1 MEDDLYDINKY
12 TDKQLYDI
20 LDMNNPTDRE
30 LEAKIIHLI
39 NKYENMQNESGD
51 QLALFFHRIYSRF
64 FNTDDDIEG
73 FQNPTPDPSKSMDE
87 SKFALSND
95 DSSGNA
101 NRNSEKFFDPSKPR
115 SKPIPTL
122 NQQSSP
128 IISPIET
135 INPEVRK
142 IGYEPQNISSVQQ
155 FDYSADKLQLN
166 PLLKQT
172 IKRIISI
179 DSQYRDIK
187 TNPLTTSFSFDL
199 SEPLRD
205 VVSLKLYS
213 VQIPY
218 TWYTIPK
225 SYGSNFFYLKGSTS
239 GINDGNHDYKIEI
252 KPGNYTPSELESAI
266 NQRFYDISNNTPNQ
280 MISYMATNK
289 LSEIPSASDVNF
301 YNKNLIT
308 YTPNTSKM
316 TMNIDLQKVYTE
328 AYYQLYFPN
337 WSSPVT
343 DSNSSIP
350 GYMGFNNQTYN
361 LCSILSAKYPTTVI
375 NQQDTRDYVLDSTN
389 NYFTVNL
396 YSSKVIS
403 SRVLVKTYKILLQN
417 SNGSEYTGEASRK
430 EIYDSINYTI
440 SNYKDDLT
448 GEKLFDAASGIEAID
463 ITDDDNPNKGNR
475 YYRLTIILNR
485 YVVKYV
491 ENINVEV
498 VFPIET
504 PPTET
509 KNFVIWLDT
518 ISTFAFRKAFFFKTR
533 INQLSEFISE
543 SPAVFSSYNVDTST
557 NIILTCKNPEYK
569 SEINDISLNI
579 PTNPSYTLTGLTTAI
594 TQSFITNSNKSPIN
608 IIFYTNS
615 TSTEKK
621 GAYIDPITQ
630 KFTLTVDI
638 EKKFST
644 QDYHIAWDSSS
655 VLYNI
660 ENLTNPKEENLW
672 HVNSDLSSNLSANIF
687 GHKINSISSY
697 IVNKNNTHIFTIT
710 PNGKNLGNKNAE
722 KVDVFFNSLTSTFN
736 NAEDYAAAIT
746 TSINTYPAL
755 SGSRLDTSYNA
766 TTKQYDLSLNISYNF
781 SLTEKDYDISFVDHT
796 YNITDVN
803 NIWYKFDI
811 SSNYDLSLNNYYTT
825 TKGAYAVI
833 TGGLV
838 KGDEITVI
846 DGSNTIILQTNG
858 LSEYNIPNNKI
869 TLTIPVKNYT
879 IDALC
884 AAINNEINNYPIL
897 YGSKVTQEPK
907 ESNIYTKIQ
916 ITINNIYTSKDYNIV
931 FYDPFSFAKCYS
943 GSRSVQ
949 NTTWDSTL
957 GWILG
962 YRDYTQYSLVS
973 SNVAFNS
980 YYLISQNGS
989 YIYTSTTNTT
999 SQLLTNVKII
1009 LEGDTTVST
1018 NLYNYFLI
1026 SLDDYIQNHLND
1038 GLVTITRKETALSL
1052 PDYSYATTQICDPI
1066 TNNLTSISTQ
1076 QSNSDNVTN
1085 KQLYSL
1091 NQSIYSQQNAI
1102 KTYSPGPFIKDLF
1115 GFIPIK
1121 PPSKNGDYYI
1131 EFGGSLQNQERL
1143 YFGPVNIRKM
1153 TIQLLN
1159 DRGDVVDL
1167 NNTNWSFSFICEQ
1180 LYRAS
1185 SS

>member
-1 MEDDLYDINKY
+1 MADDLYDISKY

-39 NKYENMQNESGD
+39 KKYENMQNESGD
-51 QLALFFHRIYSRF
+51 QLALFFHRIYDRF
-64 FNTDDDIEG
+64 FNTDNSIEG
-73 FQNPTPDPSKSMDE
+73 FQNPTPDPSKTMDP
-87 SKFALSND
+87 SKFALSD
-95 DSSGNA
+95 DESAVALKN
-101 NRNSEKFFDPSKPR
+101 
-115 SKPIPTL
+115 TL
-122 NQQSSP
+122 LTQSSP
-128 IISPIET
+128 TISPNDIT
-135 INPEVRK
+135 TPQTRQ
-142 IGYEPQNISSVQQ
+142 IGYEPQQISSVQQ
-155 FDYSADKLQLN
+155 FDYSPDKLQLN

-225 SYGSNFFYLKGSTS
+225 SYGSNFFYLKGATS

-252 KPGNYTPSELESAI
+252 KPGNYTPADLESAI

-280 MISYMATNK
+280 MTMYMERDNLSGIS
-289 LSEIPSASDVNF
+289 SASDVNF
-301 YNKNLIT
+301 NGTPKLIT

-328 AYYQLYFPN
+328 AYYKLYFPN

-343 DSNSSIP
+343 NPTASIP
-350 GYMGFNNQTYN
+350 GYMGLNHDIYY
-361 LCSILSAKYPTTVI
+361 LCSVSSDEAKYTSSSI
-375 NQQDTRDYVLDSTN
+375 NTQVTQDYFLNNSN
-389 NYFTVNL
+389 NYFTVNV
-396 YSSKVIS
+396 YSNTS
-403 SRVLVKTYKILLQN
+403 LVKTYKIVLQN
-417 SNGSEYTGEASRK
+417 NGLEYTGLASRTQ
-430 EIYDSINYTI
+430 IYSSINTTLQ
-440 SNYKDDLT
+440 NYKDIIT
-448 GEKLFDAASGIEAID
+448 GENVFEAASGIEAID
-463 ITDDDNPNKGNR
+463 ITGNKPNTGNR

-485 YVVKYV
+485 YIVKYV
-491 ENINVEV
+491 ENTNVEV
-498 VFPIET
+498 IFPIET
-504 PPTET
+504 PTET
-509 KNFVIWLDT
+509 NNFTIWVD
-518 ISTFAFRKAFFFKTR
+518 STSINAFHKAFFFKTH
-533 INQLSEFISE
+533 INPLYEFTSE
-543 SPAVFSSYNVDTST
+543 SPAVFSSYIVDTST
-557 NIILTCKNPEYK
+557 NIILTCKKNGYVFEV
-569 SEINDISLNI
+569 NDISLNI
-579 PTNPSYTLTGLTTAI
+579 PSNPSYTLTGLTNAI
-594 TQSFITNSNKSPIN
+594 TQSFVNNSNKTPSN
-608 IIFYTNS
+608 ILFYTDS
-615 TSTEKK
+615 TITETK

-630 KFTLTVDI
+630 KFTLTVDL
-638 EKKFST
+638 EKKFTT
-644 QDYHIAWDSSS
+644 QHYHIKWDNTSL
-655 VLYNI
+655 LYNI
-660 ENLTNPKEENLW
+660 EGIEDPGDNVWSEDG
-672 HVNSDLSSNLSANIF
+672 DLSSILSANIF
-687 GHKINSISSY
+687 THKINSRSSY
-697 IVNKNNTHIFTIT
+697 SVDKTLIFTIT
-710 PNGKNLGNKNAE
+710 PNKTITNPGNRDAE
-722 KVDVFFNSLTSTFN
+722 PVDVFLTSQLGSFSIQGYIT
-736 NAEDYAAAIT
+736 AIN

-755 SGSRLDTSYNA
+755 SGSRLDATYNSER
-766 TTKQYDLSLNISYNF
+766 KQYDLSLNISYNY
-781 SLTEKDYDISFVDHT
+781 SLTERDYDISFVDYN
-796 YNITDVN
+796 YNITSDN
-803 NIWYKFDI
+803 NIWKKFSI
-811 SSNYDLSLNNYYTT
+811 NSKYDLSLNDYYNDSS
-825 TKGAYAVI
+825 GAYAVI
-833 TGGLV
+833 KGASSIS
-838 KGDEITVI
+838 GDEIQVV
-846 DGSNTIILQTNG
+846 DGSNTIILQTNS
-858 LSEYNIPNNKI
+858 LSQYNIPNNTI
-869 TLTIPVKNYT
+869 ILTIPVAKYT

-884 AAINNEINNYPIL
+884 LAINTQINKYPML
-897 YGSKVTQEPK
+897 YGSQILQVTK
-907 ESNIYTKIQ
+907 DSSVYTKIK
-916 ITINNIYTSKDYNIV
+916 IIINNIYTSKDYNIV

-962 YRDYTQYSLVS
+962 YRDYTQYLLVS
-973 SNVAFNS
+973 GNKVSNGSTS
-980 YYLISQNGS
+980 YYYLTSQNGS
-989 YIYTSTTNTT
+989 YTYSETNNII
-999 SQLLTNVKII
+999 SNLLTNIEI
-1009 LEGDTTVST
+1009 TLEGDTTVST

-1038 GLVTITRKETALSL
+1038 GLVTITRKETALSI
-1052 PDYSYATTQICDPI
+1052 PDYSYAVTQICDPI
-1066 TNNLTSISTQ
+1066 TNTLVSTSTQ

-1091 NQSIYSQQNAI
+1091 NQSIYSQQNTL

>member
-1 MEDDLYDINKY
+1 MADDLYDINKY

-51 QLALFFHRIYSRF
+51 QLALFFHRIYNRF
-64 FNTDDDIEG
+64 FNTDDIEG

-95 DSSGNA
+95 DSTGNA
-101 NRNSEKFFDPSKPR
+101 NTNANILKLKSPNA
-115 SKPIPTL
+115 TL
-122 NQQSSP
+122 KQISSTP
-128 IISPIET
+128 VTDGEIST
-135 INPEVRK
+135 KTV
-142 IGYEPQNISSVQQ
+142 GYEPQNISSVQQ

-225 SYGSNFFYLKGSTS
+225 SYGSNFFYLKGATS

-252 KPGNYTPSELESAI
+252 NPGNYTPSELEFAI
-266 NQRFYDISNNTPNQ
+266 NQRFYDISNITPNK
-280 MISYMATNK
+280 ITSYMKTNN
-289 LSEIPSASDVNF
+289 LSEISSASDVNF
-301 YNKNLIT
+301 YNQNLIN
-308 YTPNTSKM
+308 YKPNTSKM

-343 DSNSSIP
+343 DSSSSIP
-350 GYMGFNNQTYN
+350 GYIGFNNETYD
-361 LCSILSAKYPTTVI
+361 LCSITSNQTEYTTSSITGQVT
-375 NQQDTRDYVLDSTN
+375 QDYILVDGSN
-389 NYFTVNL
+389 NYFTVNV
-396 YSSKVIS
+396 YSNTSLI
-403 SRVLVKTYKILLQN
+403 KTYTITLLQN
-417 SNGSEYTGEASRK
+417 NGSKYTGLASRTQ
-430 EIYDSINYTI
+430 IYDSINYTLQ
-440 SNYKDDLT
+440 NYKDEQT
-448 GEKLFDAASGIEAID
+448 GENVFDTNSGIKYID
-463 ITDDDNPNKGNR
+463 IPINKQNAGKR

-485 YVVKYV
+485 YIVKYT
-491 ENINVEV
+491 INTKVEV
-498 VFPIET
+498 VFP
-504 PPTET
+504 TEIPNNENNST
-509 KNFVIWLDT
+509 TIWT
-518 ISTFAFRKAFFFKTR
+518 YNISSQHNAFFFDTTT
-533 INQLSEFISE
+533 NLLNEFVSE
-543 SPAVFSSYNVDTST
+543 SPAVASSYIVDTST
-557 NIILTCKNPEYK
+557 NILLTCKKTNYTGGT
-569 SEINDISLNI
+569 NDISLNI
-579 PTNPSYTLTGLTTAI
+579 PSNLYTLTGLTNAI
-594 TQSFITNSNKSPIN
+594 TKSFKDKSNTSPGNIT
-608 IIFYTNS
+608 FYTES
-615 TSTEKK
+615 TSSEIK
-621 GAYIDPITQ
+621 GAYIDPSTQ
-630 KFTLTVDI
+630 KFTLTVDL

-644 QDYHIAWDSSS
+644 EFYDISWDSTSLLGS
-655 VLYNI
+655 MGSYNI
-660 ENLTNPKEENLW
+660 G
-672 HVNSDLSSNLSANIF
+672 NIWTKSEHLVAERTF
-687 GHKINSISSY
+687 GHRIRNITSGY
-697 IVNKNNTHIFTIT
+697 GVNKTYIFTIT
-710 PNGKNLGNKNAE
+710 PNITIIPNPGNRDASA
-722 KVDVFFNSLTSTFN
+722 VDVNLPSLPPNGFFATIGDYTKAINDAIINTTVDNQFVLAGSSFTSTL
-736 NAEDYAAAIT
+736 DS
-746 TSINTYPAL
+746 TSLY
-755 SGSRLDTSYNA
+755 
-766 TTKQYDLSLNISYNF
+766 YDLSLNISYNY
-781 SLTEKDYDISFVDHT
+781 SLTERNYDISFTDHT
-796 YNITDVN
+796 YKITDIS
-803 NIWYKFDI
+803 NIWRKFDI
-811 SSNYDLSLNNYYTT
+811 SSNYDLSLNNNYTT
-825 TKGAYAVI
+825 TTGAYAVI
-833 TGGLV
+833 TGGSQIA
-838 KGDEITVI
+838 GDEIQVI

-858 LSEYNIPNNKI
+858 LSKYSIPNNTIKLQI
-869 TLTIPVKNYT
+869 TPGKYT
-879 IDALC
+879 INTLYT
-884 AAINNEINNYPIL
+884 EINTQINKYPML
-897 YGSKVTQEPK
+897 YGSQIVPIENSSKV
-907 ESNIYTKIQ
+907 YTKFIL
-916 ITINNIYTSKDYNIV
+916 TINNIYTSKDYNIV

-973 SNVAFNS
+973 SNVAFDS

-989 YIYTSTTNTT
+989 YIYTPTTNTI

-1066 TNNLTSISTQ
+1066 TNKLTSISTQ